1 MDSDPRRQPAG
12 VGEAFVSIQ
21 SKTIENES
29 ASITKCGELLR
40 TQQLSPV
47 ELVTR
52 CLRKI
57 EQLNPQLNAFIT
69 VMAEQALE
77 KARFA
82 EAELKAGNWR
92 GPLHGIPVALK
103 DFYDTAGIKTTAAFE
118 HFKDR
123 VPRKDA
129 VVVAKLKEAGAI
141 IIGKTNMHTL
151 GMGTTGL
158 ESYFGPVRNPWNP
171 ERIPGGSSSGSA
183 AAVASSMCYATIDTD
198 AIGSCRLPAA
208 CCGVVGF
215 KGTYGLINPQGILEG
230 EEDPGE
236 MIGWFSHPGITA
248 RTAADTAMV
257 LEVLA
262 ENGVFKSSRYSDVI
276 GQGTETRVGVA
287 NNFHSDRE
295 VSEAFVQAVE
305 LLRGLGYPTLSVA
318 APLRIPDNLS
328 GIESD
333 RKGIAGEVFHDI
345 DLLLL
350 PTTTTTV
357 PEIRDASH
365 APQALSAEN
374 TIFANYYGLPALSV
388 PCGFDKNGLPVGLQI
403 VGKPWDEISIIQLA
417 HRYETFASQ
426 KLNRR
431 A

>member
-1 MDSDPRRQPAG
+1 M
-12 VGEAFVSIQ
+12 SIQ
-21 SKTIENES
+21 SKAIENES

-52 CLRKI
+52 CLGKI
-57 EQLNPQLNAFIT
+57 EQLNPRLNAFIT
-69 VMAEQALE
+69 VLAEQALE
-77 KARFA
+77 KARLA

-92 GPLHGIPVALK
+92 GPLHGIPVAVK
-103 DFYDTAGIKTTAAFE
+103 DFYDTAGIRTTAAFE

-123 VPRKDA
+123 VPRQDA

-236 MIGWFSHPGITA
+236 MIRWFSHPAITA
-248 RTAADTAMV
+248 RTAADTALV

-276 GQGTETRVGVA
+276 GQGTGTRVGVA
-287 NNFHSDRE
+287 NNF
-295 VSEAFVQAVE
+295 
-305 LLRGLGYPTLSVA
+305 RGFCSGGRVA
-318 APLRIPDNLS
+318 SRP
-328 GIESD
+328 
-333 RKGIAGEVFHDI
+333 
-345 DLLLL
+345 
-350 PTTTTTV
+350 
-357 PEIRDASH
+357 
-365 APQALSAEN
+365 
-374 TIFANYYGLPALSV
+374 GLPHIECRCSPTNSRQRLV
-388 PCGFDKNGLPVGLQI
+388 MD
-403 VGKPWDEISIIQLA
+403 
-417 HRYETFASQ
+417 
-426 KLNRR
+426 
-431 A
+431 